1 MILSKAVAVTVYT
14 SYVSAEERTTEL
26 VQTFSHFVC
35 MPDVLWNSCD
45 QDHCITLAQP
55 PEKDLSTASAKDVRV
70 GNVLVPAWLYV
81 TR

>member
-35 MPDVLWNSCD
+35 EFSS
-45 QDHCITLAQP
+45 DHDGFQQHKEYAQVV
-55 PEKDLSTASAKDVRV
+55 K
-70 GNVLVPAWLYV
+70 
-81 TR
+81 